1 MKKKEKIVCG
11 MQAPHENI
19 LNDGQIGGYLWF
31 IDNLLMVPAT
41 TFVISAGFYYLLNFI
56 HIYNNSSQLS
66 AHTQKNLKFSP
77 I

>member
-31 IDNLLMVPAT
+31 LDNLLMVPAT
-41 TFVISAGFYYLLNFI
+41 TFVISAGFYFNYLLNFI
-56 HIYNNSSQLS
+56 RTYLQ
-66 AHTQKNLKFSP
+66 
-77 I
+77 